1 MDKYN
6 MIIQQ
11 FIDKYIGKT
20 KGYPTDADYNGECL
34 SLVKL
39 YIKEIHGIN
48 PPPSGTNSAYGY
60 WTNFPNPLGTVFTK
74 VEYKDGVI
82 AKKGWIAIWKPTIGN
97 KYGHID
103 IVVKDGDQDFF
114 SGFDQNWNGRQAHL
128 VSHNYE
134 NIEGFLAPKETMA
147 DTIQLDKATFE
158 KLVKNSTAYDSL
170 VAEGISQPQD
180 IQKMR
185 DTTNEYRTQMEK
197 AQQEAKACRDEL
209 TLMKQEVAGKL
220 GSTQDLPRILGA
232 IDEIIGTMDQLT
244 RKAKDSDEAIRQYE
258 VTVMDLKAEVARLQ
272 LLLKANNSLSQ
283 ASMYEMLLELF
294 NRIVKIL
301 KVS

>member
-1 MDKYN
+1 MTLKE
-6 MIIQQ
+6 
-11 FIDKYIGKT
+11 FIDKYTGKFVEYHSFGSGSLNQCVDCANQYIVEVLGLTPIIGTSAQDFPSKDKVNYEYILNT
-20 KGYPTDADYNGECL
+20 PTGQPTPGDLVIFKSADKVGHI
-34 SLVKL
+34 SIHVKN
-39 YIKEIHGIN
+39 I
-48 PPPSGTNSAYGY
+48 STNLFTSFEQ
-60 WTNFPNPLGTVFTK
+60 NFPTGSPCK
-74 VEYKDGVI
+74 
-82 AKKGWIAIWKPTIGN
+82 
-97 KYGHID
+97 
-103 IVVKDGDQDFF
+103 
-114 SGFDQNWNGRQAHL
+114 L
-128 VSHNYE
+128 VNHNYV
-134 NIEGFLAPKETMA
+134 NVLGWMHPKETMA

-209 TLMKQEVAGKL
+209 SLMKQEVAGKL

-244 RKAKDSDEAIRQYE
+244 RKARDNDESIRQYE
-258 VTVMDLKAEVARLQ
+258 VQVTDLKAEVARLQ
-272 LLLKANNSLSQ
+272 LLLRANNSLNQ